1 MFKLCAKV
9 DISGDRSWSLDFV
22 TAVEITRDTEKL
34 TSEAKIT
41 LPKKMKW
48 DGSAEIPVRR
58 GDSVRISL
66 GYDDSSARRSASAE
80 NLQLAFVGYVRDV
93 GFKTPIVITCED
105 DMFRLKQMPA
115 VKKAYRSVTLETLL
129 KDQGINYRLNI
140 MGEQSLGAYR
150 VTADT
155 VASLLGKLSEHGV
168 RSFFRYENG
177 EPVLYCGVLFERDST
192 PSQVFKTGLNII
204 SDQSLRQQKA
214 ENIRLRV
221 KAVSLMP
228 DNKKIKVE
236 IGDAD
241 GEHRTLHTYN
251 KSESELKAWAQ
262 QEIKRL
268 KRDGL
273 SGSFTTFGA
282 SLVDCLDAI
291 GLIIDGKKAGVYQVK
306 KNVIKYG
313 DNGYRQEITLG
324 LRVGD

>member
-9 DISGDRSWSLDFV
+9 EISGDRSWSLDFV

-48 DGSAEIPVRR
+48 DGSADIPVRR

-66 GYDDSSARRSASAE
+66 GYDD

-105 DMFRLKQMPA
+105 DMFKLKQMPA
-115 VKKAYRSVTLETLL
+115 KKKAYRSVTLETLL
-129 KDQGINYRLNI
+129 KDQGITYRLNI

-155 VASLLGKLSEHGV
+155 VASLLGKLSEQGV

-177 EPVLYCGVLFERDST
+177 EPVLYCGMLFERDST

-204 SDQSLRQQKA
+204 SDQSLQQQKA
-214 ENIRLRV
+214 ENMRLRV

-236 IGDAD
+236 VGDAD

-251 KSESELKAWAQ
+251 KTESELRAWAE

-273 SGSFTTFGA
+273 TGSFTTFGA

-313 DNGYRQEITLG
+313 TSGYRQEITLG

>member
-9 DISGDRSWSLDFV
+9 EISGDRSWSLDFV

-34 TSEAKIT
+34 TAEAKIT

-48 DGSAEIPVRR
+48 DGSADIPVRR

-66 GYDDSSARRSASAE
+66 GYDD

-105 DMFRLKQMPA
+105 DMFKLKQMPA
-115 VKKAYRSVTLETLL
+115 KKKAYRSVTLETLL
-129 KDQGINYRLNI
+129 KDQGIAYRLNI

-155 VASLLGKLSEHGV
+155 VASLLGKLSEQGV
-168 RSFFRYENG
+168 RSFFRFENG

-204 SDQSLRQQKA
+204 SDQSLQQQKA
-214 ENIRLRV
+214 ENMRLRV
-221 KAVSLMP
+221 KAVSLLP
-228 DNKKIKVE
+228 NNKKIKVE
-236 IGDAD
+236 VGDAD

-251 KSESELKAWAQ
+251 KTESELKAWAE

-273 SGSFTTFGA
+273 TGSFTTFGA

-313 DNGYRQEITLG
+313 GNGYRQEITLG

>member
-1 MFKLCAKV
+1 MFKLCANIE
-9 DISGDRSWSLDFV
+9 ISGARSWSLDFV

-34 TSEAKIT
+34 TTEAKIT
-41 LPKKMKW
+41 LPNKIKW
-48 DGSAEIPVRR
+48 DGAAETLVRR

-66 GYDDSSARRSASAE
+66 GYDND
-80 NLQLAFVGYVRDV
+80 LQLAFVGYVRDV
-93 GFKTPIVITCED
+93 GFKTHIVITCED
-105 DMFRLKQMPA
+105 DMFLLKQIPA
-115 VKKAYRSVTLETLL
+115 VKKSYRSVNLETLL
-129 KDQGINYRLNI
+129 RDQGISYRLNI

-155 VASLLGKLSEHGV
+155 IAALLGKLSQQGV

-192 PSQVFKTGLNII
+192 PSQVFRSGLNII
-204 SDQSLRQQKA
+204 SDRNLIQQKA
-214 ENIRLRV
+214 ENMRLRV

-236 IGDAD
+236 VGDHD
-241 GEHRTLHTYN
+241 GELRTLHTYN
-251 KSESELKAWAQ
+251 KTETELKAWAL

-282 SLVDCLDAI
+282 SLVDCLDAV

-313 DNGYRQEITLG
+313 TSGYRQVIDLG
-324 LRVGD
+324 LRVG

>member
-1 MFKLCAKV
+1 MFRLCAKV
-9 DISGDRSWSLDFV
+9 EIKGDRSWSLDFV

-34 TSEAKIT
+34 TAEAKIT

-66 GYDDSSARRSASAE
+66 GYDD
-80 NLQLAFVGYVRDV
+80 NLQLAFVGWVRDV
-93 GFKTPIVITCED
+93 GFKTPVVITCED
-105 DMFRLKQMPA
+105 DMFKLKQMPA

-129 KDQGINYRLNI
+129 KDQGITHRLNI

-155 VASLLGKLSEHGV
+155 VASLLGKLSEQGI
-168 RSFFRYENG
+168 RSFFRYEDR

-192 PSQVFKTGLNII
+192 PAQVFKTGLNII
-204 SDQSLRQQKA
+204 SDQGLQQQKA
-214 ENIRLRV
+214 ENMRLRV
-221 KAVSLMP
+221 KAVSLLP
-228 DNKKIKVE
+228 NNKKIKIEV
-236 IGDAD
+236 GDSD

-251 KSESELKAWAQ
+251 KTESELKAWAE

-273 SGSFTTFGA
+273 TGSFTTFGYK
-282 SLVDCLDAI
+282 LVDPLDAI
-291 GLIIDGKKAGVYQVK
+291 GLIIDGTKMGVYQVK
-306 KNVIKYG
+306 KVVIKYG
-313 DNGYRQEITLG
+313 DGGFRQEITLG
-324 LRVGD
+324 LRVA